1 MPPVFRYIYTMPPIT
16 IIANTI
22 SPVTPL
28 RLSWRISHTKNAT
41 KGNKKTEKTIMDGI
55 LIFFNNPEDGK
66 IESPKVV
73 QK

>member
-1 MPPVFRYIYTMPPIT
+1 M
-16 IIANTI
+16 ANTI

-41 KGNKKTEKTIMDGI
+41 KGKTNTEKKIIDGMLIFLNSPKDGKTES
-55 LIFFNNPEDGK
+55 PE
-66 IESPKVV
+66 VL